1 MYCSRCGT
9 EVQDTAKFCPS
20 CGLDLA
26 ATTPLAAIRDP
37 SDDTEVSVV
46 KNALKEEYEI
56 VQELGR
62 GGMAIVY
69 KAREKQLERDVA
81 IKVLPF
87 SLAFD
92 AEFVERFQREART
105 AAKLE
110 HPNIIPIYRVGRSG
124 RVIYFVMKFLRGES
138 LSERLEKH
146 GSLPPEDIRRILSQ
160 TAQALGYAH
169 RNGIVHRDIKPD
181 NIMFDESGHAIV
193 TDFGIA
199 KAATGTRL
207 TGTGMSIGT
216 PHYMSPEQAR
226 AQSLDG
232 RSDIYSLGVVAYLA
246 LAGEVPFD
254 GEDSFAIGYKHIME
268 ELPVPQLRGAEAR
281 SLFAIISRMMAK
293 SPDERFQNADELVA
307 ALEGTGA
314 GVRGLTAAPAP
325 PVTTTPSK
333 TAGVPGTVASPRT
346 PTTPIPGAARSA
358 IVRSPRQRE
367 KKKRSGV
374 LVSMLMLLIL
384 GGGGAGGY
392 WYFYLDAQW
401 PLPFMANGAS
411 IDSQD
416 TSIDSLSTRED
427 SVLLALRDSGA
438 VPDDTAA
445 AEDSTAATSEPP
457 AVPLPNVGTLVLKGL
472 PRGAQVSIDG
482 SPVES
487 DSMELEPRTYKIEV
501 ERTGYEKYE
510 TSTAVGRGQNVVLQI
525 EMQRVAEPPPAQPV
539 RQATAQAN
547 PVVDIC
553 SQEPPTSIE
562 YFRSRECFD
571 TPPRELRAP
580 VVSAPA
586 GFQGDL
592 VPVQVLVKV
601 SVNGNAML
609 VLPGGR
615 RQNAAPELQI
625 AARLFAK
632 DSLQYQPARKNG
644 QPIEA
649 WWRVTVQFRPRQ

>member
-1 MYCSRCGT
+1 MFCSRCGT

-46 KNALKEEYEI
+46 KNSLKEEYDI

-138 LSERLEKH
+138 LSERLEEH

-160 TAQALGYAH
+160 TGQALGYAH

-181 NIMFDESGHAIV
+181 NIMFDESGHAIL

-226 AQSLDG
+226 AQPLDG

-246 LAGEVPFD
+246 LVGEVPFD

-268 ELPVPQLRGAEAR
+268 ELPEPPLKSGEAR
-281 SLFAIISRMMAK
+281 SLFEIIKRMMAK

-314 GVRGLTAAPAP
+314 GMRGFTAAPAP
-325 PVTTTPSK
+325 SVTVAPSRPPRM
-333 TAGVPGTVASPRT
+333 PGTVASPRT
-346 PTTPIPGAARSA
+346 PTTPIPGVARSG
-358 IVRSPRQRE
+358 IVRRPRQRVR
-367 KKKRSGV
+367 KKRSGV
-374 LVSMLMLLIL
+374 LVGMLMLLIL

-392 WYFYLDAQW
+392 WYFFLDAQW
-401 PLPFMANGAS
+401 PLPFMAEGES
-411 IDSQD
+411 IDSSTSLEDPLLVGVADSGIEATED
-416 TSIDSLSTRED
+416 TSAT
-427 SVLLALRDSGA
+427 
-438 VPDDTAA
+438 
-445 AEDSTAATSEPP
+445 EDSTVAPTQSPEE
-457 AVPLPNVGTLVLKGL
+457 PLPSTGTLVLKGL
-472 PRGAQVSIDG
+472 PRGAQVQIDG

-487 DSMELEPRTYKIEV
+487 DSFELEPRTYKIEV

-525 EMQRVAEPPPAQPV
+525 EMQRVAEPAPTPPVTQPPAQV
-539 RQATAQAN
+539 SAGA
-547 PVVDIC
+547 DIC
-553 SQEPPTSIE
+553 VQDPPTSAE
-562 YFRSRECFD
+562 YFRGRTCFD

-580 VVSAPA
+580 VVAAPA
-586 GFQGDL
+586 GYQGTL
-592 VPVQVLVKV
+592 EPVQVLVKV

-615 RQNAAPELQI
+615 RQSAAPELQI
-625 AARLFAK
+625 AARHFAK
-632 DSLQYQPARKNG
+632 DSLQYQPARKDG

-649 WWRVTVQFRPRQ
+649 WWRVTVQFRPRP

>member
-1 MYCSRCGT
+1 MFCSRCGT

-105 AAKLE
+105 SAKLE

-146 GSLPPEDIRRILSQ
+146 GSVPPEDIRRVLSQ

-268 ELPVPQLRGAEAR
+268 ELPVPPLKGGEAR
-281 SLFAIISRMMAK
+281 SLFEIIKRMMAK
-293 SPDERFQNADELVA
+293 SPEDRFQNAEELVA
-307 ALEGTGA
+307 ALEGKGPVA
-314 GVRGLTAAPAP
+314 ARGSTAP
-325 PVTTTPSK
+325 PPSAVTVAPSK
-333 TAGVPGTVASPRT
+333 PPRVPGTVASPRT
-346 PTTPIPGAARSA
+346 PTTPIPGAARQA
-358 IVRSPRQRE
+358 VVRGPRQRE
-367 KKKRSGV
+367 TKKRSGV
-374 LVSMLMLLIL
+374 KVGMLMLLLL
-384 GGGGAGGY
+384 GGGGMGGY

-401 PLPFMANGAS
+401 PLPFMSDATPVESSDDQEDSLLVAAADSGAMPE
-411 IDSQD
+411 D
-416 TSIDSLSTRED
+416 TSITQ
-427 SVLLALRDSGA
+427 
-438 VPDDTAA
+438 
-445 AEDSTAATSEPP
+445 DSTMAEPETPEAA
-457 AVPLPNVGTLVLKGL
+457 LPNTGTLVLRGM
-472 PRGAQVSIDG
+472 PRGAQVRIDG
-482 SPVES
+482 TLVES
-487 DSMELEPRTYKIEV
+487 DSLEVEPRTYKVEV

-510 TSTAVGRGQNVVLQI
+510 TSTAVGRGQNVVLQV
-525 EMQRVAEPPPAQPV
+525 EMQRVAEPAPVQQAPTQPPAQTDPG
-539 RQATAQAN
+539 
-547 PVVDIC
+547 VDLC
-553 SQEPPTSIE
+553 SQDPPTDIE
-562 YFRSRECFD
+562 YFRSRTCFD

-580 VVSAPA
+580 VASAPE
-586 GFQGDL
+586 GFGGDL
-592 VPVQVLVKV
+592 EAVQVLVKV

-615 RQNAAPELQI
+615 RQSAAPELQI
-625 AARLFAK
+625 AARHFAK
-632 DSLQYQPARKNG
+632 DSLQYQPARKDG

-649 WWRVTVQFRPRQ
+649 WWRVTVQFRRQQ